1 MSWRNEDDAVA
12 AHFSGLLGRH
22 GATPQALDWSGA
34 ESQHARFAAL
44 AQVGELDGA
53 SLLDVG
59 CGLGDLRGWLGER
72 GLAVDYLGLDLTPGL
87 ADEARRRHPGADIRQ
102 GSLLGSDFLEARG
115 FDYVVA
121 SGVFY
126 LQKSAPYDF
135 MAAMLEKMFGLC
147 RRAVAFNSLSAWSG
161 AGDDGEF
168 RADPGRVLGLCR
180 SLTRRVVLRH
190 DYHPGDFTVY
200 LYREEQP

>member
-12 AHFSGLLGRH
+12 AHFSGLLARH
-22 GATPQALDWSGA
+22 GAKPQALDWSGA
-34 ESQHARFAAL
+34 ESQHVRFAAL
-44 AQVGELDGA
+44 AQVGELEGS

-59 CGLGDLRGWLGER
+59 CGLGDLLGWLDKQ
-72 GLAVDYLGLDLTPGL
+72 GLTVDYLGLDLTPGL
-87 ADEARRRHPGADIRQ
+87 VDEARRRHPGADIRK
-102 GSLLGSDFLEARG
+102 GGLLGSDFLDAHG

-126 LQKSAPYDF
+126 LQQSDPYGF
-135 MAAMLEKMFGLC
+135 MQAMLERMFGLC
-147 RRAVAFNSLSAWSG
+147 RRAVAFNSLSAWSD

-180 SLTRRVVLRH
+180 NLTRRVVLRH

-200 LYREEQP
+200 LYREPRP